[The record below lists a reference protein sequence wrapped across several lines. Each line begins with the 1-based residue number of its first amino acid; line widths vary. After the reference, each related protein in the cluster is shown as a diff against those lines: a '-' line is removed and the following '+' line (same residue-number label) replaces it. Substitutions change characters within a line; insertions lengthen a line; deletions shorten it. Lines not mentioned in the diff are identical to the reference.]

1 MYTQLTPLCAIVE
14 RCILLITSTLPNLL
28 VIPFGIGFPIAL
40 QLGLSIVLVTK
51 SNLWLNKQMNQL
63 LSFEFYIYNF
73 IFFNWISICNLVLE
87 IRKDKTK
94 SIWNHFVFNFRNCFI
109 NQMQINLINFM
120 INKTILLIF
129 NCKETTNK
137 LYILIMI

>member
-1 MYTQLTPLCAIVE
+1 M
-14 RCILLITSTLPNLL
+14 PNHT
-28 VIPFGIGFPIAL
+28 VIPFGIGFPIVL

-63 LSFEFYIYNF
+63 LSFEFYLFNF
-73 IFFNWISICNLVLE
+73 VISFCNLVLE
-87 IRKDKTK
+87 IIKDKTK
-94 SIWNHFVFNFRNCFI
+94 SISNHFVFNFRKCFI
-109 NQMQINLINFM
+109 NQMQINLIKFM